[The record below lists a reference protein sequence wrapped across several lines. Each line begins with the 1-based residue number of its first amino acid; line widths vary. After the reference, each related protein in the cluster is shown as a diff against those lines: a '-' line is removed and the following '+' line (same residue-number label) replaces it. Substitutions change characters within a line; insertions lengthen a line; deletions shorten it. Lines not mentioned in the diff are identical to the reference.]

1 MKDFIIAIR
10 CFIVEV
16 LVRSGLSVVERDF
29 RDALQWEKD
38 EFRDD
43 EDINQVELEIKK
55 AAQKHADKIVQ
66 ILLDRGF
73 KTETDMI
80 ERKEELSSVL
90 ANIIQDFDSDLRGRV
105 I

>member
-29 RDALQWEKD
+29 RDTLQWEKD

-43 EDINQVELEIKK
+43 EDIDQVELEIKK
-55 AAQKHADKIVQ
+55 AAQQYADKIMQ

-73 KTETDMI
+73 KTETDI
-80 ERKEELSSVL
+80 FERNEELSSVL
-90 ANIIQDFDSDLRGRV
+90 TEIIQDFDSDLRGGV
-105 I
+105 V